1 MEGILQFDQYNV
13 QKEVTY
19 EHLQIFLVNS
29 FQD

>member
-19 EHLQIFLVNS
+19 EHLQILVNS